1 MNNPVYEETIIS
13 YSFQRISEDGI
24 TMSSPCTYRDLDACR
39 TIAKELMG
47 KRKFQILRIE
57 ETYKEFIQE

>member
-1 MNNPVYEETIIS
+1 MEPLYEETNIS
-13 YSFQRISEDGI
+13 YKFQRVEENGGVL
-24 TMSSPCTYRDLDACR
+24 SSPCTYRDLDACR

-47 KRKFQILRIE
+47 KREFQILRIE

>member
-1 MNNPVYEETIIS
+1 MDEQPVYAETTTS
-13 YSFQRISEDGI
+13 YMFQRIEGST
-24 TMSSPCTYRDLDACR
+24 TMRSPCTYRDLDACR

-47 KRKFQILRIE
+47 KRSFQILRIE